1 MPVSIVI
8 NDLSGS
14 SPFNVYLCDNTNTT
28 CVYIDRISS
37 TPYEFEVPTLFVKL
51 PDVNLRIVDS
61 SGCEITSNLTL

>member
-14 SPFNVYLCDNTNTT
+14 SPFNVYLCDNTSTT

-37 TPYEFEVPTLFVKL
+37 SPYEFEVPTLFVKL